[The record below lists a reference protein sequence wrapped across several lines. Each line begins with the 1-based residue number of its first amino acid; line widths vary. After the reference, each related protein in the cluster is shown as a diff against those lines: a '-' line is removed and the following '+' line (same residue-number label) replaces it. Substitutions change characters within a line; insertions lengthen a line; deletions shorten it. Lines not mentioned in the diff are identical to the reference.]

1 MMYIIMQVYSYA
13 YDVYVY
19 YHTDSHTLITWPS
32 SHPTLTPPKQ
42 RHLTYLN
49 LALMWGGG
57 GNENHH
63 RFKYDRM
70 IIYIIKIKRPCCMAN
85 HWVSM
90 VMLFLWFFYTFRAT
104 PSSSFVWCISS
115 YGHPWFY
122 DVYHIHIIMQRHW

>member
-1 MMYIIMQVYSYA
+1 MYIIMQVYSYA

-57 GNENHH
+57 GGGGAT
-63 RFKYDRM
+63 KT
-70 IIYIIKIKRPCCMAN
+70 IIDL
-85 HWVSM
+85 SM
-90 VMLFLWFFYTFRAT
+90 TVWLYT
-104 PSSSFVWCISS
+104 S
-115 YGHPWFY
+115 
-122 DVYHIHIIMQRHW
+122 